1 MKVKAKIVSAL
12 ACGLKVLE
20 DDFEELEIVKQEGGM
35 IKAHHFSLFY
45 FLPLSFS
52 LCLSED
58 SEDEDDE
65 SYLPGSADP
74 ILEPRDTYSL
84 RPLPLRIG
92 TPAFLQEDDVGLGEY
107 ASDSEGDANTNIHQE
122 AIFSLHFHR

>member
-45 FLPLSFS
+45 FLPSSLSS
-52 LCLSED
+52 LSLFLS
-58 SEDEDDE
+58 
-65 SYLPGSADP
+65 L
-74 ILEPRDTYSL
+74 SL
-84 RPLPLRIG
+84 RGFRG
-92 TPAFLQEDDVGLGEY
+92 
-107 ASDSEGDANTNIHQE
+107 
-122 AIFSLHFHR
+122 